1 MTAAQ
6 TAKIFGCTEA
16 QAKAQYAANAVQLRA
31 MLETARKTGNSVR
44 GYTEAQLVDRVAK
57 FEALAA

>member
-6 TAKIFGCTEA
+6 TAKVFGCTEA
-16 QAKAQYAANAVQLRA
+16 QAKAQYAANVTQLRA
-31 MLETARKTGNSVR
+31 MLETAKQTGTSR
-44 GYTEAQLVDRVAK
+44 GYTVAQLEARIAK